1 MEYGNS
7 ERKDSATGLISDCN
21 EKGECLIYT
30 EAGDIVGRFVGCFC
44 GCVGVCV

>member
-7 ERKDSATGLISDCN
+7 ESLDSATGLISGCS

-30 EAGDIVGRFVGCFC
+30 EGGDIVGRFVGC
-44 GCVGVCV
+44 VGVCV